1 MLIKKVNVDIQMFG
15 QKVHASILAFFA
27 LNSKLFYFETITC
40 KSFILKLSFT
50 WMLEVEKL
58 KMAGAFVTIANAQLE
73 YEFFLIRH
81 FLK

>member
-1 MLIKKVNVDIQMFG
+1 
-15 QKVHASILAFFA
+15 
-27 LNSKLFYFETITC
+27 
-40 KSFILKLSFT
+40 
-50 WMLEVEKL
+50 VEKL